1 MAYPEP
7 ANVSPWYLR
16 NITQALALDETS
28 GNVYIRTDANVSVGN
43 ITVGNVGITS
53 FGNIPIDGN
62 TLPVTVESGNITVS
76 GNVNAT
82 IEGTPTVSLGQ
93 QSIDAFGR
101 LRVSNPLTLF
111 DSRSR
116 YYDHEQFST
125 ALTGSGTYNYDANS
139 STFTLTVSGSGD
151 SVIRET
157 EKTFVYQPGK
167 SLLVFST
174 FCMNT
179 PISGLT
185 QRVGYYGEQNGIF
198 FEADG
203 TTYNM
208 VIRSYSSGVLT
219 EDRIPQ
225 SSWNGDKLNG
235 TGASGF
241 TLYPDRDQIFYTDI
255 EWLGVG
261 SVRVGFVINGQFILC
276 HTFNHA
282 NQVGN
287 TTTYMTTACLP
298 LRYEISS
305 SGPGGTMRQI
315 CSSVISEGGYSLTG
329 TPRAIGH
336 DLDSPVRLANDPTIF
351 TPLISIRLK
360 YTNEDAIVL
369 PTNFTIVPED
379 QALIKYRIY
388 SRAITTGGTWANV
401 GSDSSV
407 QYNLAPTALSSGN
420 VNDTAFLVSNNQSI
434 NAPQNEGFDFERQLL
449 RDTSANIMYEYVITA
464 ATTGTNIDV
473 YASLGW
479 QEVT

>member
-1 MAYPEP
+1 MAVPEP

-53 FGNIPIDGN
+53 FGTIPIDGN

-93 QSIDAFGR
+93 QAIDAFGR

-111 DSRSR
+111 DTRSR
-116 YYDHEQFST
+116 YYDHEQFAT
-125 ALTGSGTYNYDANS
+125 AVTGTGTYNYDANS

-179 PISGLT
+179 PTVGLV
-185 QRVGYYGEQNGIF
+185 QRVGYYGAQNGIF

-219 EDRIPQ
+219 EDRVPQ

-241 TLYPDRDQIFYTDI
+241 TLYPDRTQIFYTDI

-282 NQVGN
+282 NQTGN

-305 SGPGGTMRQI
+305 TGPGGTMRQI

-329 TPRAIGH
+329 TPRTIAH
-336 DLDSPVRLANDPTIF
+336 DLGSPVTLPNDDSFIPLLA
-351 TPLISIRLK
+351 IRLK

-369 PTNFTIVPED
+369 PTTFTIVPAEA
-379 QALIKYRIY
+379 ALIKYRIY
-388 SRAITTGGTWANV
+388 TRAITTGGTWANI

-407 QYNLAPTALSSGN
+407 QYNLAPTAVSSGN
-420 VNDTAFLVSNNQSI
+420 VNESSFIVSNNQSTQ
-434 NAPQNEGFDFERQLL
+434 APQNQLLAFERQLL
-449 RDTSANIMYEYVITA
+449 RDSMANVMYEYVLAA

-473 YASLGW
+473 YAGIDW
-479 QEVT
+479 QEIT